1 MALNL
6 RYSCTFID
14 VEDEKSSVDGFKVRA
29 RSLPATR
36 RVLPSEVQEE
46 ESQLSSYVT
55 TLAQRAD
62 QLRIL
67 LRRSG
72 NFAQLRKVP
81 DPEPKQQQRQ
91 QTRAETSSTELASLS
106 TRATDSQQIVLKQQR
121 RETFDSG
128 VISLAGLLEDEVTA
142 TAGSIGHPEVCRRPC
157 LYFVAGSCSNGA
169 ACGYCHMEHSQRPLH
184 LDKHQRESLKQLC
197 DADLLELV
205 AQLMR
210 NRATQLGFLPEAA
223 DVLSLMDAWALAA
236 AQTAASTIKEAP
248 RPRLLAKLEYH
259 MSKLTFST
267 LLGRAVRG
275 LKTGSNEA
283 HGDAVADA
291 LIKMRRRLAAAG
303 VTEMRAWQ

>member
-6 RYSCTFID
+6 RYSFTFID
-14 VEDEKSSVDGFKVRA
+14 VEDEKSSVDGLKVRA

-36 RVLPSEVQEE
+36 RMPTSEVQE

-62 QLRIL
+62 QLHIL
-67 LRRSG
+67 LRRGG
-72 NFAQLRKVP
+72 NLAQLRKVP
-81 DPEPKQQQRQ
+81 VPEPKQQQHRQ
-91 QTRAETSSTELASLS
+91 QTRTETSSTELASLS
-106 TRATDSQQIVLKQQR
+106 TSATDTQQIVRKQQR
-121 RETFDSG
+121 RETFGSG
-128 VISLAGLLEDEVTA
+128 VISLAGLLEEEVTA
-142 TAGSIGHPEVCRRPC
+142 APGSIGHPEICRRPC

-169 ACGYCHMEHSQRPLH
+169 ACGYCHMEHTQRPVH
-184 LDKHQRESLKQLC
+184 LDKHQRESLKQLR

-205 AQLMR
+205 ARLMR
-210 NRATQLGFLPEAA
+210 NRAAQLGFLPEAA
-223 DVLSLMDAWALAA
+223 DVLSLMDAWVLAA
-236 AQTAASTIKEAP
+236 EQKAASTTKAAP
-248 RPRLLAKLEYH
+248 RPRLLAKLEHH

-267 LLGRAVRG
+267 LLGMAVRG

-291 LIKMRRRLAAAG
+291 LIKMRQRLAAAG